1 MRDQAL
7 VEELDAAGVCAA
19 AERVHASMVAA
30 EVEQFYL
37 AVHWLDLHSGEELEA
52 QRRRSGSRAL
62 PGMERAKRSGADGTP
77 LVEEFAA
84 MEFGALVRMGFTAAD
99 CYIRDAANTRHRH
112 PSLWAA
118 LGERR
123 GRVWQARKV
132 SRMCAAAGLTRD
144 QARWVDA
151 VTTPYVGSLPWGRFE
166 SLVEAKII
174 EADPQAA
181 EQRRQAAALARF
193 VRTGQSDEHGLKTLV
208 ARASAGDVIFFVAMV
223 DRIAEILA
231 LQGDPDPVDVRR
243 SKAVGILATPA
254 RALLMLQQAAAEEDG
269 SAEGD
274 SARDDSARDDSGE
287 DEDTDGDQ
295 TDADQTDAD
304 QASTDGSGPGSGNLP
319 ASVDPKKL
327 LPPAVLHIHLS
338 EEVLRGQGGVARME
352 GVGPITVEQVRE
364 FLGSC
369 HVQPVQVLDV
379 AGQRPVDGYEV
390 PERMREALHQRH
402 PACSSPWGT
411 NLSRRKDAEHVIPY
425 VRPDRGGPPGQTSLA
440 NLTLLSRF
448 PHRVKTHGRW
458 RLRQPAPG
466 VLQWRSPHGY
476 WFRVDHRGTHPLGKE
491 ATPGAAPAQTW
502 QPHVRL
508 DVSGFAHWG

>member
-1 MRDQAL
+1 MVDQTI
-7 VEELDAAGVCAA
+7 EDLDAQGVCAVV
-19 AERVHASMVAA
+19 ERVHASMVGA
-30 EVEQFYL
+30 EVEQLYL
-37 AVHWLDLHSGEELEA
+37 AAHWVDLHSGEELEA
-52 QRRRSGSRAL
+52 QRRRSGRPAL
-62 PGMERAKRSGADGTP
+62 PGMERVKRSGADGTP

-84 MEFGALVRMGFTAAD
+84 MEFGALVGMGFTAAD
-99 CYIRDAANTRHRH
+99 CYLRDAVNVRHRH
-112 PSLWAA
+112 PRLWAA
-118 LGERR
+118 LGEGQ

-132 SRMCAAAGLTRD
+132 SRLCATAGLALD
-144 QARWVDA
+144 QARWVDD
-151 VTTPYVGSLPWGRFE
+151 VTTPYIGSLPWTRFE

-174 EADPQAA
+174 EADPQSA

-231 LQGDPDPVDVRR
+231 VQGDCDSADVRR
-243 SKAVGILATPA
+243 SKAVGVLATPA
-254 RALLMLQQAAAEEDG
+254 RALLMLQQAAGDAGAADG
-269 SAEGD
+269 PEPEPDAGPQP
-274 SARDDSARDDSGE
+274 SGRP
-287 DEDTDGDQ
+287 DVG
-295 TDADQTDAD
+295 
-304 QASTDGSGPGSGNLP
+304 GSL
-319 ASVDPKKL
+319 ALIDPRRL

-338 EEVLRGQGGVARME
+338 QEALRGRAGVARME

-369 HVQPVQVLDV
+369 HVRPVQVLDV
-379 AGQRPVDGYEV
+379 AGQSPVDGYEV
-390 PERMREALHQRH
+390 PARMREALHVRH

-411 NLSRRKDAEHVIPY
+411 NLSRLKDAEHLIPY
-425 VRPDRGGPPGQTSLA
+425 LRPDQGGPPGQTGMA

-448 PHRVKTHGRW
+448 PHRVKTYGRW

-491 ATPGAAPAQTW
+491 TDPGVPPAQTW

-508 DVSGFAHWG
+508 DVSGFSPRS